1 MMTYEDKRV
10 FEDKRV
16 YLTDEYEHE
25 LEVDLALMDDGIYVG
40 VWLDGPDAGVEVDLS
55 SSQVKEARKLGY
67 ERTHDDWY

>member
-1 MMTYEDKRV
+1 MTYEDKRV

-40 VWLDGPDAGVEVDLS
+40 VWLDGPYVGTEVDLS
-55 SSQVKEARKLGY
+55 SNQVKEARKLGY
-67 ERTHDDWY
+67 EVSDYG

>member
-1 MMTYEDKRV
+1 MTYQEDKRV

-40 VWLDGPDAGVEVDLS
+40 VMLDGPCVGTEVDLS
-55 SSQVKEARKLGY
+55 SNQVKEARKLGY
-67 ERTHDDWY
+67 ESTQDDW

>member
-1 MMTYEDKRV
+1 MIY
-10 FEDKRV
+10 EDKRV

-40 VWLDGPDAGVEVDLS
+40 VMLDGPYAGVEVDLT

-67 ERTHDDWY
+67 ENEHDGW

>member
-1 MMTYEDKRV
+1 M

-40 VWLDGPDAGVEVDLS
+40 VWLDGPYAGTEVDLT

-67 ERTHDDWY
+67 ESTQDDW